1 MRSEILEK
9 VCEVVV
15 EHLGVEPEKV
25 VEGASF
31 VDDLDADSLD
41 RVELVMALEET
52 FSCEIPDGEAEKILT
67 VRDAIDFIEKQ
78 QQS

>member
-1 MRSEILEK
+1 MSDTLEK
-9 VCEVVV
+9 VREVVA
-15 EHLGVEPEKV
+15 EHLGVDPEKV

-52 FSCEIPDGEAEKILT
+52 FQVEIPDSEAEKILT
-67 VRDAIDFIEKQ
+67 VKDVIDFIEKQ
-78 QQS
+78 EKA